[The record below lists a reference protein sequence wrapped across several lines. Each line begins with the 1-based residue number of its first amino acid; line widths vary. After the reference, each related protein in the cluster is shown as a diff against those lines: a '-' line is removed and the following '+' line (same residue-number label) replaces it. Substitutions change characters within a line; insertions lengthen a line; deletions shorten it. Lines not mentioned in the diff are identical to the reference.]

1 MKGFI
6 MIKPTK
12 TELLSNTKYTATP
25 IYKSMNE
32 DMLTTMSLYKK
43 LEQLAPKFILE
54 SVGNP
59 EDVGRYTY
67 IGIDGNE
74 LSATSNLTLL
84 EIEKLT
90 GVYTSPENLDL
101 PPFHC
106 GFIGYF
112 SYESVTNILP
122 VTLTKT
128 SSIPQSQLIFAKKL
142 LIVDHLLHKL
152 HIVYNAEKSMDYG
165 KEYIRAEKYIQ
176 EITELLDT
184 TVPLSSKEELE
195 PRSITIKSNTSKDA
209 YIQNV
214 NMAKKYIEEGEIF
227 QVVLSQKFSVK
238 CNLDP
243 IELYRNVRRENPS
256 PYLSYIRF
264 KDLTTICSSPEI
276 LVKKIGDTVETAPI
290 AGTRPIL
297 NDGKDDQRSNEL
309 LKDEK
314 ELAEHLMLVD
324 LGRND
329 VGKISKPGTVT
340 VNSFC
345 KVKRY
350 SKVMHLVSNVTGIVT
365 ENLSALDPIK
375 ATFPAGTVSG
385 APKIRAME
393 IIDELEKDNRN
404 LYAGTIFYLNTNG
417 NLNSCIAIRT
427 LVIKDDEITIQAGG
441 GIVYDSD
448 PLAEYHES
456 LNKAKALFKSIE
468 MTHKGDVHYDFS
480 Y

>member
-1 MKGFI
+1 ML
-6 MIKPTK
+6 KPNK
-12 TELLSNTKYTATP
+12 SVLLKNQNYTATP
-25 IYKSMNE
+25 IYKSIDE
-32 DMLTTMSLYKK
+32 DMFTTMSLYKK
-43 LEQLAPKFILE
+43 LEHLSPKFILE

-74 LSATSNLTLL
+74 LSANQNLSFT
-84 EIEKLT
+84 EIEDLT
-90 GVYTSPENLDL
+90 RLYTSPVNNDL

-112 SYESVTNILP
+112 SYESVSDMLP
-122 VTLTKT
+122 VTLTKE
-128 SSIPQSQLIFAKKL
+128 SSIPRSQLIFAKKL
-142 LIVDHLLHKL
+142 LIIDHLLHKL
-152 HIVYNAEKSMDYG
+152 HIVYNAEKAMDYNL
-165 KEYIRAEKYIQ
+165 EYDIAVDFIT
-176 EITELLDT
+176 EITSLLARNIPIST
-184 TVPLSSKEELE
+184 NPENTHS
-195 PRSITIKSNTSKDA
+195 SITIKSNTTKETYMD
-209 YIQNV
+209 NV
-214 NMAKKYIEEGEIF
+214 NKAKRYIEEGEIF

-238 CNLDP
+238 CQLNP

-256 PYLSYIRF
+256 PYLSYIQF
-264 KDLTTICSSPEI
+264 NNLTTICSSPEI
-276 LVKKIGDTVETAPI
+276 LVKNIGDIIETAPI
-290 AGTRPIL
+290 AGTRPIM
-297 NDGKDDQRSNEL
+297 NDGIDDLRAKDL
-309 LKDEK
+309 LSDEK

-329 VGKISKPGTVT
+329 VGKISRPGTVT
-340 VNSFC
+340 VNDYC

-350 SKVMHLVSNVTGIVT
+350 SKVMHLVSNVTGASK
-365 ENLSALDPIK
+365 ENLSPLEPIK

-393 IIDELEKDNRN
+393 IIDELEPDNRN

-427 LVIKDDEITIQAGG
+427 IVVENDNITIQSGG

-448 PLAEYHES
+448 PLSEYHES

-468 MTHKGDVHYDFS
+468 ATHKGEVNYDFS